1 MTQHIVIVGAGFAGL
16 LAALSAAR
24 LRDEKDAS
32 PKDLKIT
39 VVAPEP
45 TLVVRPRLYE
55 RHPDTMVAPLG
66 ELFAATD
73 IDFQAGRVDTLDPD
87 RAIVTVTGTD
97 GTTTDLSYD
106 RLILAAGS
114 HGFQPPVPGLS
125 EFGHSVSD
133 RDGATALDRHLNE
146 LPGKSASPVRN
157 TVVVGGGGFTGIE
170 VATEMPTR
178 LREILG
184 DDEPVRVVIVERG
197 PFIAPDMG
205 EEPRPY
211 IEARLRDAGIETI
224 LNSSISGIDEGGV
237 TLDNGERIEAGTVA
251 WTAGMRASPLT
262 SQLPADRDALGR
274 ILVEPDLRVPGCP
287 HIFAAGD
294 TAKAATDP
302 DGHFSVM
309 SCQHAR
315 RLGAFAGHNAAA
327 DLLGEPVL
335 AYDQPSYVVCLDLGP
350 ETAVFTRGWS
360 PRAVELTGA
369 DAKKAKTDINTVWI
383 YPPAPE
389 REAAFQN
396 ALEARTIDF

>member
-1 MTQHIVIVGAGFAGL
+1 
-16 LAALSAAR
+16 
-24 LRDEKDAS
+24 
-32 PKDLKIT
+32 
-39 VVAPEP
+39 
-45 TLVVRPRLYE
+45 
-55 RHPDTMVAPLG
+55 
-66 ELFAATD
+66 
-73 IDFQAGRVDTLDPD
+73 VDTLDPD
-87 RAIVTVTGTD
+87 RATVTVTETD

-133 RDGATALDRHLNE
+133 RDGALALDRHLHD
-146 LPGKSASPVRN
+146 LARKPASPTRN

-184 DDEPVRVVIVERG
+184 GDAPVRVVIVERG
-197 PFIAPDMG
+197 PVIAPDMG

-211 IEARLRDAGIETI
+211 IEARLRDAGVETI
-224 LNSSISGIDEGGV
+224 LGSGIARIDEDGV

-262 SQLPADRDALGR
+262 SRLPADRDNLGR
-274 ILVEPDLRVPGCP
+274 ILVDPDLRVPGCP
-287 HIFAAGD
+287 RIFAAGD
-294 TAKAATDP
+294 TAKAVTDQQ
-302 DGHFSVM
+302 GHFSVM

-327 DLLGEPVL
+327 DLLGEPVF

-350 ETAVFTRGWS
+350 ETAIFTRGWS

-369 DAKKAKTDINTVWI
+369 DAKKAKMDINTVWI
-383 YPPAPE
+383 YPPAAE

-396 ALEARTIDF
+396 ALEARTVDF

>member
-24 LRDEKDAS
+24 LRDEKGAS

-45 TLVVRPRLYE
+45 ALVVRPRLYE
-55 RHPDTMVAPLG
+55 RHPETMVAPLD

-73 IDFQAGRVDTLDPD
+73 IDFLAGRVDTLHID
-87 RAIVTVTGTD
+87 RDIVTVTGAEGKTF
-97 GTTTDLSYD
+97 DLSYD
-106 RLILAAGS
+106 RLIVASGS

-133 RDGATALDRHLNE
+133 RDGALALDRHLQG
-146 LPGKSASPVRN
+146 LARKPASPARN

-184 DDEPVRVVIVERG
+184 GDEPVRVVIVERG
-197 PFIAPDMG
+197 PVIAPDMG

-211 IEARLRDAGIETI
+211 IEARLRDAGVETI
-224 LNSSISGIDEGGV
+224 LNSGIAGIDEGGV
-237 TLDNGERIEAGTVA
+237 TLDNGKWIEAGTVA

-274 ILVEPDLRVPGCP
+274 VLVDPDLRVPGCP

-294 TAKAATDP
+294 TAKAATDRQ
-302 DGHFSVM
+302 GHFSVM

-335 AYDQPSYVVCLDLGP
+335 TYDQPSYVVCLDLGP
-350 ETAVFTRGWS
+350 ETAIFTRGWS

-369 DAKKAKTDINTVWI
+369 DAKKAKMEINTVWI
-383 YPPAPE
+383 YPPVAE
-389 REAAFQN
+389 RKAAFQN
-396 ALEARTIDF
+396 ALEARTVDF